1 MAHIRPT
8 NPFKGPA
15 QLTISSSTVLLPRPR
30 FTFSNSNRCKIE
42 ATSLLTV
49 SHSLSLSRRLRGPA
63 MATTPTKTPSSQT
76 NAPKRPLQSRDST
89 SDLRSRFEA
98 YNRLQAAAVAFG
110 EKLPIPE
117 IVALGGQSDGK
128 SSLLEAL
135 LGFRFN
141 VREVEMGTRRPLI
154 LQMVHDP
161 SALEPR
167 CQFQDEESEE
177 YGSPVVSASAIADI
191 LRSRTESLLKR
202 TKTAVSSKPIVMRAE
217 YAHCPNLTIID
228 TPGFVLKVGL
238 AFTRMEL

>member
-1 MAHIRPT
+1 MATT
-8 NPFKGPA
+8 N
-15 QLTISSSTVLLPRPR
+15 
-30 FTFSNSNRCKIE
+30 TF
-42 ATSLLTV
+42 L
-49 SHSLSLSRRLRGPA
+49 
-63 MATTPTKTPSSQT
+63 TTPTKTPSSKT
-76 NAPKRPLQSRDST
+76 SASKRPLQNHDST
-89 SDLRSRFEA
+89 SGRSSSSDLRSRFEA

-167 CQFQDEESEE
+167 CRFQDEESEE
-177 YGSPVVSASAIADI
+177 YGNHVVSASAIADI
-191 LRSRTESLLKR
+191 IRSRTESLLKR
-202 TKTAVSSKPIVMRAE
+202 TKSAVSSKPIVMRAE

-238 AFTRMEL
+238 AFLQMGL

>member
-1 MAHIRPT
+1 MRYIYIYI
-8 NPFKGPA
+8 A
-15 QLTISSSTVLLPRPR
+15 QERIIVGLLPHLFSLGRKPTKTSNY
-30 FTFSNSNRCKIE
+30 TFPSQRL
-42 ATSLLTV
+42 SLRSTQIFQIQKT
-49 SHSLSLSRRLRGPA
+49 SLSLSLRHTERHTVTHTT
-63 MATTPTKTPSSQT
+63 MATTNAHLTTPTKTPST
-76 NAPKRPLQSRDST
+76 NSSSLSRKHQNNPSN
-89 SDLRSRFEA
+89 SRFEA

-167 CQFQDEESEE
+167 CRFQ
-177 YGSPVVSASAIADI
+177 VSFIQTGFLLPFLLLTWVPFFRVSKAS
-191 LRSRTESLLKR
+191 
-202 TKTAVSSKPIVMRAE
+202 SSFFFS
-217 YAHCPNLTIID
+217 Y
-228 TPGFVLKVGL
+228 VGNI
-238 AFTRMEL
+238 FI

>member
-1 MAHIRPT
+1 MATPTPIRTPVE
-8 NPFKGPA
+8 KSKRSHSHHQHSHDG
-15 QLTISSSTVLLPRPR
+15 SSS
-30 FTFSNSNRCKIE
+30 SS
-42 ATSLLTV
+42 SL
-49 SHSLSLSRRLRGPA
+49 
-63 MATTPTKTPSSQT
+63 
-76 NAPKRPLQSRDST
+76 
-89 SDLRSRFEA
+89 SRFEA

-167 CQFQDEESEE
+167 CRFQVVFSLIYLFIICEF
-177 YGSPVVSASAIADI
+177 GSVLFNWFKALFGFSF
-191 LRSRTESLLKR
+191 LLFLLDFR
-202 TKTAVSSKPIVMRAE
+202 
-217 YAHCPNLTIID
+217 
-228 TPGFVLKVGL
+228 
-238 AFTRMEL
+238 

>member
-1 MAHIRPT
+1 MTTP
-8 NPFKGPA
+8 
-15 QLTISSSTVLLPRPR
+15 
-30 FTFSNSNRCKIE
+30 
-42 ATSLLTV
+42 
-49 SHSLSLSRRLRGPA
+49 
-63 MATTPTKTPSSQT
+63 TPTKTPVEKS
-76 NAPKRPLQSRDST
+76 KRSHSHHHHSRDGS
-89 SDLRSRFEA
+89 SFSSSLSRFEA

-167 CQFQDEESEE
+167 CRFQEDSEE
-177 YGSPVVSASAIADI
+177 YGSPVVSASTIADI
-191 LRSRTESLLKR
+191 IKSRTEALLKK
-202 TKTAVSSKPIVMRAE
+202 TKTSVSPKPIIMRAE
-217 YAHCPNLTIID
+217 FAHCPNLTIID
-228 TPGFVLKVGL
+228 TPGFVLKVGC
-238 AFTRMEL
+238 